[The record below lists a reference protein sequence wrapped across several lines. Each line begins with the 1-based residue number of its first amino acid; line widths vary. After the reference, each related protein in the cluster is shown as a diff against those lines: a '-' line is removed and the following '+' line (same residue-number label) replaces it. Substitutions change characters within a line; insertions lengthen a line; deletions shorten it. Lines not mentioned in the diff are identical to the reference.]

1 MNAET
6 FNSLYRIGTPVFAY
20 PGCRPEDIPSARRLV
35 TRTRTVAQV
44 SASGTDVVWVEGEGS
59 YISLTHVDP
68 VSESVWR
75 AAKQAE
81 ETAAAVAA
89 QGALPVP
96 VGDQPQPLDDTR
108 LAEITTLLAAATPQP
123 WLANERIGVVTNQA
137 GEPLAVF
144 GGGDQDHADAAFTA
158 AAPTIVAELLAAVAY
173 HRHWEQIGWRKANA
187 YHGNWVRDDLRL
199 TRERQLVGRL
209 RQELSRQGKAAKAE
223 AERLK
228 ARVAELEAERHTTNE
243 ALTDAAEALR
253 ANRDRIAEPEAQQP
267 TLCGRT
273 RDISGTEYPP
283 CELRAGHWQAY
294 CRSNRGRAYFL
305 AIASNQPA
313 TPAEEA
319 AS

>member
-1 MNAET
+1 MNAEQW
-6 FNSLYRIGTPVFAY
+6 NAMYPVGTLVFAY
-20 PGCRPEDIPSARRLV
+20 PGCRPEHSSDARRFV
-35 TRTRTVAQV
+35 TKTRTEAKSVGLDRD
-44 SASGTDVVWVEGEGS
+44 GVVWVEDHGA

-68 VSESVWR
+68 VPESVWQ
-75 AAKQAE
+75 AAKEAE

-108 LAEITTLLAAATPQP
+108 LAEITALLEAATPQP

-158 AAPTIVAELLAAVAY
+158 AAPTIIAELLAAVAY
-173 HRHWEQIGWRKANA
+173 HRHWQQIGWRKANA

-209 RQELSRQGKAAKAE
+209 RSELSRQGKAAKAE
-223 AERLK
+223 VARLK
-228 ARVAELEAERHTTNE
+228 ARVSELEAAQSPAPQHYDKVPDPLDGCHWC
-243 ALTDAAEALR
+243 ACG
-253 ANRDRIAEPEAQQP
+253 NRW
-267 TLCGRT
+267 
-273 RDISGTEYPP
+273 P
-283 CELRAGHWQAY
+283 CKHA
-294 CRSNRGRAYFL
+294 
-305 AIASNQPA
+305 
-313 TPAEEA
+313 EA